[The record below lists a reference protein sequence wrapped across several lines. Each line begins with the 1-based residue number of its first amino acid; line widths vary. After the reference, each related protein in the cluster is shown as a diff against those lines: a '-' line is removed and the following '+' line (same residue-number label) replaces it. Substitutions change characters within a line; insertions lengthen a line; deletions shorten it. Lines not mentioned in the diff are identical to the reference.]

1 MNLFAEVRNRYGQ
14 HAVKSIRDLESTERK
29 LVRHRQHLTFTHRCK
44 DNGVTP
50 SSLKIRCPINTE
62 KARNII
68 RKTEKDLIGERIR
81 VVKNKIKSL
90 KQTQESKVQNLET
103 LNIDDES
110 RRHVDSFL
118 ERKRKQEEVTTKE
131 RQKQKLKCLVLKQ
144 EIKSRSKENTELDLS
159 GTQLKKWREKW
170 VKNIS
175 DKELS
180 DPQQKLLARGLNF
193 AVSVDKIPHT
203 EYIVACETAC
213 AKLPWQEA
221 KSLRAEVTGML
232 KSATVPK
239 SNITKEERLAM
250 NELKKSKDLL
260 IMGADKGR
268 CTIVKTTT
276 EYENKVHAMLSDERT
291 YEKLKKDPTQIYKR
305 KLLENLKRLKEE
317 KKIDEG
323 QYRLLYPT
331 AESVPRLYCT
341 TKIHKE
347 GNPIRPIVDYTGS
360 LGYQTSKALAEI
372 LGPLVGNTDH
382 HVVNSKQLAEEMTGV
397 LIEENDIFN
406 SHDVVSLFTNT
417 PIDKSLDIIKDRLEK
432 DKTLNTRT
440 NLTPD
445 DIIQLLQFVLTT
457 TYFSF
462 RGSIYRQVFG
472 AAMGS
477 PVSPIVA
484 NLFMEWLEQEAITT
498 APLDCKPKLWRRYV
512 DDILEII
519 NKDSTQKLTDHLN
532 TTDQSGNI
540 KFTYEEE
547 KEGQIPFLD
556 TLLIRKQDGTVKLLV
571 YRKKTHTD
579 QYLSFKS
586 QHPLHQKLGVIRTL
600 MDRKDKI
607 VTEEDDK
614 KDEEQRIR
622 KALAVCEYPKWAM
635 DKVKQQMKDKTT
647 AKPQKKTTETPI
659 KGMVVIPYVEG
670 TSEKLQRVFRKHGF
684 TTAMKPTNTLKSVLV
699 HPKDKKDIDQTSE
712 VVYDIPCKG
721 CNKSYIG
728 ETGRPFGVRK
738 KEHQKDTEK
747 IATKNFTR
755 ASRKLSTTEQH
766 KSAITDHVAQENHVI
781 DWEGAKLLD
790 RDSNAFSRGVR
801 EAIQIRKKGKNSLN
815 RDEDEENTE

>member
-1 MNLFAEVRNRYGQ
+1 MV
-14 HAVKSIRDLESTERK
+14 
-29 LVRHRQHLTFTHRCK
+29 
-44 DNGVTP
+44 
-50 SSLKIRCPINTE
+50 
-62 KARNII
+62 
-68 RKTEKDLIGERIR
+68 
-81 VVKNKIKSL
+81 
-90 KQTQESKVQNLET
+90 
-103 LNIDDES
+103 
-110 RRHVDSFL
+110 
-118 ERKRKQEEVTTKE
+118 
-131 RQKQKLKCLVLKQ
+131 
-144 EIKSRSKENTELDLS
+144 
-159 GTQLKKWREKW
+159 
-170 VKNIS
+170 
-175 DKELS
+175 
-180 DPQQKLLARGLNF
+180 
-193 AVSVDKIPHT
+193 
-203 EYIVACETAC
+203 
-213 AKLPWQEA
+213 
-221 KSLRAEVTGML
+221 
-232 KSATVPK
+232 
-239 SNITKEERLAM
+239 
-250 NELKKSKDLL
+250 
-260 IMGADKGR
+260 
-268 CTIVKTTT
+268 
-276 EYENKVHAMLSDERT
+276 
-291 YEKLKKDPTQIYKR
+291 

-586 QHPLHQKLGVIRTL
+586 QHPLHQELGVVRTL
-600 MDRKDKI
+600 MNRKDKI

-647 AKPQKKTTETPI
+647 AKPQKKTTEIPI

-699 HPKDKKDIDQTSE
+699 HPKDKKRHRSDQ
-712 VVYDIPCKG
+712 
-721 CNKSYIG
+721 
-728 ETGRPFGVRK
+728 
-738 KEHQKDTEK
+738 
-747 IATKNFTR
+747 
-755 ASRKLSTTEQH
+755 
-766 KSAITDHVAQENHVI
+766 
-781 DWEGAKLLD
+781 
-790 RDSNAFSRGVR
+790 
-801 EAIQIRKKGKNSLN
+801 
-815 RDEDEENTE
+815 

>member
-1 MNLFAEVRNRYGQ
+1 
-14 HAVKSIRDLESTERK
+14 
-29 LVRHRQHLTFTHRCK
+29 
-44 DNGVTP
+44 
-50 SSLKIRCPINTE
+50 
-62 KARNII
+62 
-68 RKTEKDLIGERIR
+68 
-81 VVKNKIKSL
+81 
-90 KQTQESKVQNLET
+90 
-103 LNIDDES
+103 
-110 RRHVDSFL
+110 
-118 ERKRKQEEVTTKE
+118 
-131 RQKQKLKCLVLKQ
+131 
-144 EIKSRSKENTELDLS
+144 
-159 GTQLKKWREKW
+159 
-170 VKNIS
+170 
-175 DKELS
+175 
-180 DPQQKLLARGLNF
+180 
-193 AVSVDKIPHT
+193 
-203 EYIVACETAC
+203 
-213 AKLPWQEA
+213 
-221 KSLRAEVTGML
+221 ML
-232 KSATVPK
+232 KSAKVPK
-239 SNITKEERLAM
+239 SNITKEERLAL

-268 CTIVKTTT
+268 CTVVQTTT
-276 EYENKVHAMLSDERT
+276 EYENKVHTMLSDERT
-291 YEKLKKDPTQIYKR
+291 YEKLKKDPTQMYKR

-317 KKIDEG
+317 NKIDEG

-372 LGPLVGNTDH
+372 LGHLVGNTDH

-397 LIEENDIFN
+397 LIAENDIFN

-586 QHPLHQKLGVIRTL
+586 QHP
-600 MDRKDKI
+600 
-607 VTEEDDK
+607 
-614 KDEEQRIR
+614 
-622 KALAVCEYPKWAM
+622 
-635 DKVKQQMKDKTT
+635 
-647 AKPQKKTTETPI
+647 
-659 KGMVVIPYVEG
+659 
-670 TSEKLQRVFRKHGF
+670 
-684 TTAMKPTNTLKSVLV
+684 
-699 HPKDKKDIDQTSE
+699 
-712 VVYDIPCKG
+712 
-721 CNKSYIG
+721 
-728 ETGRPFGVRK
+728 
-738 KEHQKDTEK
+738 
-747 IATKNFTR
+747 FTR
-755 ASRKLSTTEQH
+755 
-766 KSAITDHVAQENHVI
+766 N
-781 DWEGAKLLD
+781 
-790 RDSNAFSRGVR
+790 
-801 EAIQIRKKGKNSLN
+801 
-815 RDEDEENTE
+815 